1 MVAALEH
8 EVSIEDM
15 NLVEAAGF
23 KDGLARRTKRDFVE
37 WPGHRYFVKGQGTM
51 STCYALGYKLGLGL
65 EVEEMAPNFY
75 HVGRG
80 VVRYDGRGWVA
91 TLRKDL
97 MDVNDPSQWIGSVP
111 GVYPKAVGR
120 FATVKEAVE
129 ALNH

>member
-8 EVSIEDM
+8 EISVEDM
-15 NLVEAAGF
+15 NKVEAIGF
-23 KDGLARRTKRDFVE
+23 KDGLTRREKRQWAE
-37 WPGHRYFVKGQGTM
+37 WKEGRYFVGGQGVM
-51 STCYALGYKLGLGL
+51 SSCYALGYKLGLG
-65 EVEEMAPNFY
+65 VDAEEMAPNFY

-80 VVRYDGRGWVA
+80 TVRWDGQGWLA

-97 MDVNDPSQWIGSVP
+97 IDVNDPSQWIGVP

-129 ALNH
+129 ALG